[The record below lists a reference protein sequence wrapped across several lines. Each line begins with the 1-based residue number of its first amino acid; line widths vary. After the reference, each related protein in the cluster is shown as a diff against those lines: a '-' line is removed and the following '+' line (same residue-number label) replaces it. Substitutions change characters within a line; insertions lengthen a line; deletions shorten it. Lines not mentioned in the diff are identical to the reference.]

1 VEKHMPLIDNQA
13 RDRIRDLNDTFRKS
27 FDASLGKVVT
37 TAGVSE
43 FGADIKVRIMIAVQ
57 VFSDFSEENDP
68 HGEHDFGSFEL
79 FTKTFFW
86 KIDYYDNEL
95 RNGSEDPSDPV
106 QTKRVLTI
114 MLAEEY

>member
-1 VEKHMPLIDNQA
+1 MPLIDNQA
-13 RDRIRDLNDTFRKS
+13 RDRTRELNDTFRKS
-27 FDASLGKVVT
+27 FDAKLGKVVM

-43 FGADIKVRIMIAVQ
+43 FGADIKVKIMLAVQ
-57 VFSDFSEENDP
+57 AFSEFSEENDP

-79 FTKTFFW
+79 FTKQFFW
-86 KIDYYDNEL
+86 KIDYYDKALES
-95 RNGSEDPSDPV
+95 GSEDPSDPA